1 MTAFT
6 DIGVERFALLLGLSL
21 FFGFAFE
28 EFYSGEKLRRPGG
41 VRTFPLL
48 ALAGGSLYALEPHF
62 AIAFIAGLLV
72 LGFWIDA
79 YLRNQYAKTE
89 TVDSGFIVP
98 ICNVLAYV
106 LGPVALTQPLW
117 TSVATAVAA
126 VLLLGGKRTLHDW
139 AHRVSGEEIVTAGK
153 FLILVGIVL
162 PLLAGRPAIPYTSI
176 TPFGVWLAVIAVSS
190 ISYASYL
197 LARYVFPRGGV
208 LITSILGG
216 LYSSTATTVVL
227 ARRSREDGMSPEI
240 EAGIVA
246 ATGMMYLRV
255 LAICAIFSGAL
266 GRALLLPTIVPCG
279 LMLAFA
285 WIRGRSATHAAP
297 VREPAPNPLQLSTA
311 LIFAVLL
318 VAISVVTAL
327 VQAHLGRAGVFGLAA
342 VVGVTDI
349 DPFVLGLAQGGV
361 SKMGFA
367 TAALAIVIAA
377 SSNNV
382 LKAAYT
388 LGFSRRRESW
398 LPAGVLVGIAAV
410 GIAVG
415 YAALR

>member
-1 MTAFT
+1 VTAFT
-6 DIGVERFALLLGLSL
+6 DIGAERFALLLGLSL

-28 EFYSGEKLRRPGG
+28 EFYSGENDHRPGG

-48 ALAGGSLYALEPHF
+48 ALAGGSLYVLEPHY
-62 AIAFIAGLLV
+62 AIGFVAGLLV

-79 YLRNQYAKTE
+79 YVRHLYAKSE
-89 TVDSGFIVP
+89 SPESGFIVP
-98 ICNVLAYV
+98 VCNLLAYV

-117 TSVATAVAA
+117 ICVATTVAA

-139 AHRVSGEEIVTAGK
+139 AHRVSGQEIVTAGK

-197 LARYVFPRGGV
+197 LQRYVFRRDGV
-208 LITSILGG
+208 LVSSILGG

-227 ARRSREDGMSPEI
+227 ARRSCDAGMTPEL
-240 EAGIVA
+240 EAGIA
-246 ATGMMYLRV
+246 AASGMMYLRV

-266 GRALLLPTIVPCG
+266 GRALLLPTVIPCA

-285 WIRGRSATHAAP
+285 WIRGRSAGPATP
-297 VREPAPNPLQLSTA
+297 VRESAPNPLQLSTA
-311 LIFAVLL
+311 LIFAILMI
-318 VAISVVTAL
+318 AISIVTAF
-327 VQAHLGRAGVFGLAA
+327 VQSHLGRAGVFGLAA
-342 VVGVTDI
+342 IVGVTDI

-361 SKMGFA
+361 AKLGIA
-367 TAALAIVIAA
+367 TAALAIVIAL
-377 SSNNV
+377 SSNNI

-388 LGFSRRRESW
+388 LGFSRRRQSW
-398 LPAGVLVGIAAV
+398 VPAGALVGIAAI
-410 GIAVG
+410 GLAAG
-415 YAALR
+415 YAFVR